1 MQRSRELNPDIRWV
15 RYVDAGSGKLREKMR
30 KDISDCQH
38 FLGTGEN
45 GSMEGGIKFDGI
57 FFDQFDDLTNCGE
70 DKEYLDS
77 IHRQNDLIDYAH

>member
-1 MQRSRELNPDIRWV
+1 M
-15 RYVDAGSGKLREKMR
+15 DAGSGKLREKMR

-57 FFDQFDDLTNCGE
+57 FFD
-70 DKEYLDS
+70 
-77 IHRQNDLIDYAH
+77 